1 MWVIAPLVLVV
12 LAQAA
17 TIPLDNDWLIAATP
31 AIGMIAWC
39 AFVMECM
46 YTFVG
51 HFMNLNMFG
60 DQSLFGPVMTVTV
73 LTAVTV
79 LMLMVSSFMRK
90 RK

>member
-1 MWVIAPLVLVV
+1 
-12 LAQAA
+12 
-17 TIPLDNDWLIAATP
+17 
-31 AIGMIAWC
+31 
-39 AFVMECM
+39 M

-60 DQSLFGPVMTVTV
+60 DQSLFSPVMTVTV

-79 LMLMVSSFMRK
+79 LMLASVSSFMRK

>member
-1 MWVIAPLVLVV
+1 
-12 LAQAA
+12 
-17 TIPLDNDWLIAATP
+17 
-31 AIGMIAWC
+31 
-39 AFVMECM
+39 MECM

-73 LTAVTV
+73 LIAVTV